1 MSHVSVTGA
10 RRPRR
15 INVPRRR
22 RPAVSRAQRTLPS
35 TRSMRGFRARRAS
48 TVGNHIPASRI
59 RAVGPQ
65 LPLRIDV
72 VRTVLLLA
80 GALLA
85 VLVALPA
92 LLESAAAPFN

>member
-1 MSHVSVTGA
+1 
-10 RRPRR
+10 
-15 INVPRRR
+15 
-22 RPAVSRAQRTLPS
+22 
-35 TRSMRGFRARRAS
+35 
-48 TVGNHIPASRI
+48 
-59 RAVGPQ
+59 